1 MADRVGRKPMLI
13 GALALAS
20 AATTLC
26 AMAHSLEMLITLR
39 FVAGIG
45 LGGALPAVS
54 SPDRGTRQT
63 REPQRHGHADVHR
76 LSDWARWWAAAV
88 TAALLHLGWSNI
100 FLGAGRR
107 AFWLWPSRCCCPN
120 RSNARLPT
128 PPPGR
133 G

>member
-1 MADRVGRKPMLI
+1 MLI

-54 SPDRGTRQT
+54 SLTAEHARPENRNGTVTLMYIGYPMGAVVGGAVTRRCFTSDGQT
-63 REPQRHGHADVHR
+63 YF
-76 LSDWARWWAAAV
+76 WAR
-88 TAALLHLGWSNI
+88 
-100 FLGAGRR
+100 GRR